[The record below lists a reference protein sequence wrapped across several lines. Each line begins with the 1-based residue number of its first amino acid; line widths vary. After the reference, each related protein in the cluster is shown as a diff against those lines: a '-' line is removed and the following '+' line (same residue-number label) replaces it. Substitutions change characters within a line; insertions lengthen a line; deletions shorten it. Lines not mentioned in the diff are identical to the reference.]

1 MKTGQT
7 NFVVLQCLS
16 CGDSGSGAVLQQG
29 NVYAESFKLIYFCGA
44 DSEVTIDGRRYPVRS
59 GESALVYPFC
69 RFGVGGGHYVWVEFR
84 GLVSEAIVSRI
95 AVAKDKPVLGRIGI
109 EGFERFFAIP
119 KNNGEPY
126 MYYRLGGCLLQLL
139 SYYIEKFPRKI
150 AETDNYVLRACRLI
164 ENNYDKSSF
173 SVREIVAELKIDR
186 SYLFRLFKNK
196 MGTSV
201 QGYLT
206 GYRLKKAEVLL
217 ANSTLSVKDVAYS
230 CGFSDQM
237 YFSRVFRR
245 AKGQSPTDFRQKIL
259 RSA

>member
-7 NFVVLQCLS
+7 KFVVLQCLS

-29 NVYAESFKLIYFCGA
+29 NVYAESFKLIYFYGA
-44 DSEVTIDGRRYPVRS
+44 DGEITIDGCRYPVRS
-59 GESALVYPFC
+59 GESALVYPLCGFSI
-69 RFGVGGGHYVWVEFR
+69 GGGRYVWVEFR
-84 GLVSEAIVSRI
+84 GVESEALVSRI
-95 AVAKDKPVLGRIGI
+95 AVAKDKPVLGRVDI

-126 MYYRLGGCLLQLL
+126 MYYRSGGCLLQLL
-139 SYYIEKFPRKI
+139 SYYIEKFPGKY
-150 AETDNYVLRACRLI
+150 AETDNYVLHACRLV
-164 ENNYDKSSF
+164 ENNYDKNGF
-173 SVREIVAELKIDR
+173 GVRDIVAELKIDR

-201 QGYLT
+201 QGYIT
-206 GYRLKKAEVLL
+206 GYRLTKAEVLL

-245 AKGQSPTDFRQKIL
+245 AKGQSPTEFRQKIL